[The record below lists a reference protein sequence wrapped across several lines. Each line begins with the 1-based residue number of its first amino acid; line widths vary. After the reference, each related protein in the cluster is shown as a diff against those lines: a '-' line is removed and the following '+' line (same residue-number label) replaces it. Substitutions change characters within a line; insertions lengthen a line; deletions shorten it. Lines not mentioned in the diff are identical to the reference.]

1 MIESGDFL
9 RICMAAVPRL
19 ARVPSSGDRPGHAH
33 TRPGP
38 LETLE
43 TNRADCV
50 DLGLE

>member
-1 MIESGDFL
+1 MRESGDFL
-9 RICMAAVPRL
+9 RICMAAVP
-19 ARVPSSGDRPGHAH
+19 RVPSSGDRPGHAH